1 MKNYSIKDLITL
13 FWKSFLIILAL
24 AAIGGAAMGYVG
36 HVKKHTTYNATRNI
50 LITHNL
56 SETTTNSTRE
66 YSVVNQD
73 QDMMTTYKE
82 IVNDDEILSIARKKL
97 PKNIRKNYTVGMLEK
112 IIIAKNKPQS
122 LVLTIEAKTASKR
135 DSVQIINAVAQAF
148 KQELPS
154 IQPGVGDIR
163 LLSKATTINVTS
175 DTRPHVKKYIAIG
188 IALGGLVG
196 LIISFLSIS
205 FKDLNKNRGTE

>member
-1 MKNYSIKDLITL
+1 MKNYSVKDLLSL
-13 FWKSFLIILAL
+13 FWKYFLVILVL

-36 HVKKHTTYNATRNI
+36 HKKQHTTYTATRNV

-56 SETTTNSTRE
+56 SETTTSGIGE
-66 YSVVNQD
+66 YNVVNQD

-82 IVNDDEILSIARKKL
+82 IVNDDEILSVARKNL
-97 PKNIRKNYTVGMLEK
+97 PKSTRKNYTVGMLEK
-112 IIIAKNKPQS
+112 IVVAKNKPQS
-122 LVLTIEAKTASKR
+122 LVLTIEAKTTSKN
-135 DSVQIINAVAQAF
+135 DSVQIVNAVARAF

-154 IQPGVGDIR
+154 IQPGVGDIQ
-163 LLSKATTINVTS
+163 LLSKATTNNATS
-175 DTRPHVKKYIAIG
+175 DTKPHVKKYIAVG

-205 FKDLNKNRGTE
+205 FKDWNEK